1 MKISKIYV
9 KNNNT
14 QYSIYIGTGALNI
27 LRKQIKKLCP
37 KTKKIG
43 LILDKNIPSKFK
55 SEIKKQLK
63 NYKVFAYEYLPNEN
77 LKSFNKANNL

>member
-43 LILDKNIPSKFK
+43 LILDKNIPSKF
-55 SEIKKQLK
+55 
-63 NYKVFAYEYLPNEN
+63 
-77 LKSFNKANNL
+77 

>member
-43 LILDKNIPSKFK
+43 LILDKNIT
-55 SEIKKQLK
+55 EIGYFAEGKGSIHITNCDNDKLWRK
-63 NYKVFAYEYLPNEN
+63 N
-77 LKSFNKANNL
+77 KSFNHY